1 MKNYLMFLGLSCL
14 FVVVACEETVYSPK
28 PRGYPKVVYPAKVY
42 QQFDENYCHFTFEY
56 PQYAKI
62 VQDTQFFG
70 EKPSNDCWFDLA
82 IPQYNASLHCCY
94 YPITKEKGLEKLNLD
109 AFELAGKH
117 TIKAD
122 YIDNIKVQQSGNVNG
137 FIFDIQGAVASPY
150 QFYLTDSS
158 KHYFRGSLYFKTHT
172 NADSLAPVLD
182 FVKKDITHLI
192 ETFKWNK

>member
-1 MKNYLMFLGLSCL
+1 MKNYFLLATFISL
-14 FVVVACEETVYSPK
+14 IALACEETVYTPK
-28 PRGYPKVVYPAKVY
+28 PRGYPKVTYPAKEY

-56 PQYAKI
+56 PKYAKI

-94 YPITKEKGLEKLNLD
+94 YPITKEKNLDKLNLD

-122 YIDNIKVQQSGNVNG
+122 FIDNIKIQQPNHVSG
-137 FIFDIQGAVASPY
+137 FIFDIQGTVASPY
-150 QFYLTDSS
+150 QFYLTDST

-172 NADSLAPVLD
+172 NADSLAPVLA
-182 FVKKDITHLI
+182 FVKKDVTHLI
-192 ETFKWNK
+192 ETFRWNK